1 MQRTRQRVIAVAR
14 ELLPEVGVAGLTY
27 SRLAQRASVT
37 RQTLYR
43 HWPTRSTLL
52 FDVILQGPE
61 VGYPEAGPDVAAVA
75 TAWLR
80 SLAAGVSDPATRAA
94 VLAVTADAD
103 QHQESE
109 DALQRIGDDRR
120 AALNQLLVPS
130 GRQLGHDDY
139 TLLYAPV
146 MARILLERA
155 PVDDAFI
162 DRLVDQWV
170 AGLDTR
176 GKAPR

>member
-1 MQRTRQRVIAVAR
+1 MIAVAR
-14 ELLPEVGVAGLTY
+14 ELLPDVGIAGLTY
-27 SRLAQRASVT
+27 ALLAERANVT

-61 VGYPEAGPDVAAVA
+61 VGYPEAGPEVRVVA

-94 VLAVTADAD
+94 VLAVTSDAD
-103 QHQESE
+103 QHQASE
-109 DALQRIGDDRR
+109 DALLRIGDDRR
-120 AALNQLLVPS
+120 AALNQLLAPS
-130 GRQLGHDDY
+130 GRQLDHDDY
-139 TLLYAPV
+139 TLLYGPV
-146 MARILLERA
+146 MARLLLERA

-162 DRLVDQWV
+162 DRLVDQWIK
-170 AGLDTR
+170 GLDTR
-176 GKAPR
+176 GSSPP